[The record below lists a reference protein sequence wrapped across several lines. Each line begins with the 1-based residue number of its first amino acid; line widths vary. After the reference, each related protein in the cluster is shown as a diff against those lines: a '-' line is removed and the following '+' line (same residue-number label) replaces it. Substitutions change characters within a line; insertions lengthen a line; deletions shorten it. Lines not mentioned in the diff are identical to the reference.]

1 MIPQTFQELI
11 LRLQSFWADHGCV
24 VLQPLDMEV
33 GAGTFHPATFLRAVG
48 PENWNAAYVQPS
60 RRPTD
65 GRYGENPNRLQH
77 YYQFQVVMKPSP
89 ANFQELYLE
98 SLKALGVDTL
108 EHDVRFVEDNWESPT
123 LGAWGLGWEVW
134 LNGMEVSQFTYFQQ
148 AGGIECF
155 PVTGEITYV
164 QKAKYLPK
172 IASAEYVAAYALTE
186 PNAGSDAN
194 AGKTKATL
202 NEDGTHYLL
211 NGQKIWITNG
221 GFADVYVV
229 FAKIDDDKNLSAFIV
244 ERTFEGFSTGAEE
257 KKFGIKGSSTVAI
270 FFDNCKVPVENLLGE
285 RQGGFKM
292 ALTILNG
299 GRIKAGAGAT
309 GGALHALELGID
321 YAKTRQQFG
330 KAISEFGVI
339 QAKLG
344 DIATQVFATEAAVFR
359 TADLIDNKIEELVA
373 KGIAANEAKVKAV
386 REFAIEAAIIKVRGS
401 ELACHALDEVMQI
414 HGGMGYAFET
424 GIGMGYRDARITKI
438 YEGTNEIN
446 SMLAVGE
453 LFKRAMQTKE
463 VDLKTVGGKIPSF
476 LVSRINPFRDKSDKT
491 EQERIVKGLKYAFLY
506 VSNIAGKK
514 LKEELINEQEI
525 VMNLSTILQESFLSE
540 SAWLKVEKLSQLSN
554 GKDLE
559 LQRQQLRLYLYL
571 SLAKAKAAAKEAVAS
586 IESGRKQRQ
595 HNRIIDLLLQPY
607 LINPKEVRR
616 SIAKTI
622 LK

>member
-1 MIPQTFQELI
+1 MNTDTIFEKQSEVAAPESTDFKVGFGGDFLTKENRAADLFIYEDFDEEALMMGEMVKDFCIKEIQEPFERNGRELEVTKPEDKAEVLSILKRAGELGLCGVTIPEEYGGMNLDFKTNTLI
-11 LRLQSFWADHGCV
+11 SMNTSRGFSF
-24 VLQPLDMEV
+24 
-33 GAGTFHPATFLRAVG
+33 AT
-48 PENWNAAYVQPS
+48 
-60 RRPTD
+60 
-65 GRYGENPNRLQH
+65 
-77 YYQFQVVMKPSP
+77 
-89 ANFQELYLE
+89 
-98 SLKALGVDTL
+98 
-108 EHDVRFVEDNWESPT
+108 T
-123 LGAWGLGWEVW
+123 LGAQTSIGCLPIVYYGNE
-134 LNGMEVSQFTYFQQ
+134 S
-148 AGGIECF
+148 
-155 PVTGEITYV
+155 

-202 NEDGTHYLL
+202 SEDGTHYVL

-244 ERTFEGFSTGAEE
+244 ERNFEGFSTGAEE

-330 KAISEFGVI
+330 KSISEFGVI

-344 DIATQVFATEAAVFR
+344 DIATQAFATEAAVFR

-373 KGIAANEAKVKAV
+373 KGMSANEAKVKAV

-476 LVSRINPFRDKSDKT
+476 LVSRLNPFRDKSESI
-491 EQERIVKGLKYAFLY
+491 EQERIVKGLKYTFLY

-540 SAWLKVEKLSQLSN
+540 SAWLKAKKLSQRSN
-554 GKDLE
+554 EKDLE

-571 SLAKAKAAAKEAVAS
+571 SLVKAKAAAKEAIAS

>member
-1 MIPQTFQELI
+1 MNTDTIFEKQSEVAAPESTDFKVGFGGDFLTKENRAADLFIYEDFDEEALMMGEMVKDFCIKEIQEPFERNGRELEVTKPEDKAEVLSILKRAGELGLCGVTIPEEYGGMNLDFRTNTLI
-11 LRLQSFWADHGCV
+11 SMNTSRGFSF
-24 VLQPLDMEV
+24 
-33 GAGTFHPATFLRAVG
+33 AT
-48 PENWNAAYVQPS
+48 
-60 RRPTD
+60 
-65 GRYGENPNRLQH
+65 
-77 YYQFQVVMKPSP
+77 
-89 ANFQELYLE
+89 
-98 SLKALGVDTL
+98 
-108 EHDVRFVEDNWESPT
+108 T
-123 LGAWGLGWEVW
+123 LGAQTSIGCLPIVYYGNE
-134 LNGMEVSQFTYFQQ
+134 S
-148 AGGIECF
+148 
-155 PVTGEITYV
+155 

-202 NEDGTHYLL
+202 SEDGTHYVL

-244 ERTFEGFSTGAEE
+244 ERNFEGFSTGAEE

-330 KAISEFGVI
+330 KSISEFGVI

-344 DIATQVFATEAAVFR
+344 DIATQAFATEAAVFR

-373 KGIAANEAKVKAV
+373 KGMSANEAKVKAV

-476 LVSRINPFRDKSDKT
+476 LVSRLNPFRDKSESI
-491 EQERIVKGLKYAFLY
+491 EQERIVKGLKYTFLY

-540 SAWLKVEKLSQLSN
+540 SAWLKVKKLSQRSN
-554 GKDLE
+554 EKDLE

-571 SLAKAKAAAKEAVAS
+571 SLAKAKAAANEAIAS
-586 IESGRKQRQ
+586 IELGRKQRQ
-595 HNRIIDLLLQPY
+595 YNRIIDLLLQPY

>member
-1 MIPQTFQELI
+1 MNTDTIFEKQSEVAAPESTDFKVGFGGDFLTKENRAADLFIYEDFDEEALMIGEMVKDFCIKEIQEPFEQNGRELEVTKPEDKAEVLAILKRAGELGLCGVTIPEEYGGMNLDFRTNTLI
-11 LRLQSFWADHGCV
+11 SMNTSRGFSF
-24 VLQPLDMEV
+24 
-33 GAGTFHPATFLRAVG
+33 AT
-48 PENWNAAYVQPS
+48 
-60 RRPTD
+60 
-65 GRYGENPNRLQH
+65 
-77 YYQFQVVMKPSP
+77 
-89 ANFQELYLE
+89 
-98 SLKALGVDTL
+98 
-108 EHDVRFVEDNWESPT
+108 T
-123 LGAWGLGWEVW
+123 LGAQTSIGCLPIVYYGNE
-134 LNGMEVSQFTYFQQ
+134 Y
-148 AGGIECF
+148 
-155 PVTGEITYV
+155 

-202 NEDGTHYLL
+202 NEDGTHYVL

-540 SAWLKVEKLSQLSN
+540 SAWLKVEKLSQLNN